1 MPLYYCHECASA
13 SGLINPVLPMSGL
26 APTSGYPLQKF
37 LEHTVSGMTGKLKS
51 IFNDG
56 SWAAYQDF
64 MVDAVNSGC
73 LEVDDMNR
81 KNLIVLADK
90 GTGVSFQGGNFVA
103 SCSGVKVVLS
113 EVSGHIHAFPFNI
126 IAESQVCATCGR
138 RVPSA

>member
-1 MPLYYCHECASA
+1 MA
-13 SGLINPVLPMSGL
+13 SGLINPLPPTSGL

-51 IFNDG
+51 IFNDAK
-56 SWAAYQDF
+56 WEVYQGF
-64 MVDAVNSGC
+64 MVDAVNSGGP
-73 LEVDDMNR
+73 EVDDQNR

-90 GTGVSFQGGNFVA
+90 ETGVTFQSGNFVA

-126 IAESQVCATCGR
+126 IAESQVCKICGR
-138 RVPSA
+138 RIPQP